1 MKIVDKIKK
10 IKDLNFI
17 DGCSDEQIK
26 EAEKLLKLKFP
37 KEYIE
42 YVKEFGC
49 IDFGATEWTGLNIE
63 GELNTVEATLAE
75 KKYNDSFPDNFFVLD
90 DYHIDAKKIIV
101 NESGEVFLLQYDN
114 LTKVCNTISDYLD
127 VCIANN
133 S

>member
-1 MKIVDKIKK
+1 MSITEKIKM
-10 IKDLNFI
+10 IEDLSFT

-26 EAEKLLKLKFP
+26 EAEELLNLRFP
-37 KEYIE
+37 KEYVE
-42 YVKEFGC
+42 YVKEYGC
-49 IDFGATEWTGLNIE
+49 IDFGSTEWTGLNIE
-63 GELNTVEATLAE
+63 GELNTVEATLTE

-90 DYHIDAKKIIV
+90 NYHIDAKKIIV

>member
-1 MKIVDKIKK
+1 MSIVEKIKK
-10 IKDLNFI
+10 IADI
-17 DGCSDEQIK
+17 SYIGGCSVEQIK
-26 EAEKLLKLKFP
+26 EAEELLNLKFP
-37 KEYIE
+37 REYIE

-49 IDFGATEWTGLNIE
+49 IDFGSTEWTGLNIE
-63 GELNTVEATLAE
+63 GELNTVEATMTE
-75 KKYNDSFPDNFFVLD
+75 KKYNDSFPAGCFVLD

-114 LTKVCNTISDYLD
+114 ITKVCNTISDYLD

>member
-1 MKIVDKIKK
+1 MRIVDKIKK